1 MNEIQKEELINL
13 KNEGR
18 SYKEMASALF
28 ISEGAIKSFFRRE
41 KLRAEEF
48 YSVCKYCGTP
58 LTKRLGNK
66 KFCSDVC
73 RYTWWHKNSKDNRE
87 CTKVNRCKNCNKDFK
102 CYDNKDRKYCSHACY
117 IADRFRNRKGN
128 QTYDQ

>member
-1 MNEIQKEELINL
+1 MNEVQKEELINL

-18 SYKEMASALF
+18 SYKEIASSVSV
-28 ISEGAIKSFFRRE
+28 SESAVKSFFSRK
-41 KLRAEEF
+41 KLKAEEI
-48 YSVCKYCGTP
+48 YTVCKSCGGP

-66 KFCSDVC
+66 KFCSDSC
-73 RYTWWHKNSKDNRE
+73 RYKWWRQNTNGNRK
-87 CTKVNRCKNCNKDFK
+87 CVKIGICKKCGKELK
-102 CYDNKDRKYCSHACY
+102 CYDNKNRKYCSHACY

>member
-1 MNEIQKEELINL
+1 MNEVQKEELLNL

-18 SYKEMASALF
+18 SYKEIASA
-28 ISEGAIKSFFRRE
+28 ISVSESAVKSFFSRK
-41 KLRAEEF
+41 KLKAGEIHT
-48 YSVCKYCGTP
+48 VCKNCGVP

-66 KFCSDVC
+66 KFCSDSC
-73 RYTWWHKNSKDNRE
+73 RYKWWHKNSKDNRE

-117 IADRFRNRKGN
+117 IEDRFKNTRSC
-128 QTYDQ
+128 